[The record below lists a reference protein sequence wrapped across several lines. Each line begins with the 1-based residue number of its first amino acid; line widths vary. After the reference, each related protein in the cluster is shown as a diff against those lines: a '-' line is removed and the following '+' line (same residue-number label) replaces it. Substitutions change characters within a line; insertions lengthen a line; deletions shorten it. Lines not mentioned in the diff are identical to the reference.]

1 MYQRMLGKSEI
12 TIKKELDLQKFIQRQ
27 RVLITALLGF
37 LKPHQNW
44 YVHKFS
50 RLTINLSSEE
60 EAKGSDT
67 EFSDCN
73 KQKKRFVDRIFLC

>member
-1 MYQRMLGKSEI
+1 MKRMIEKSQ
-12 TIKKELDLQKFIQRQ
+12 TQVRNELDLQKFIQRQ

-50 RLTINLSSEE
+50 RLTINLSSED

-67 EFSDCN
+67 ELSDCN